1 MKKIKVK
8 VLAAATAIMMMAFA
22 GSVSVASI
30 NTSEFGTFTYN
41 LTKSGT
47 SVTAATSITKTSSST
62 KVITKLEVQNNNATG
77 AVLVNLQKTVTGGK
91 SSSIRANN
99 LTASTLAAF
108 STHEARG
115 KNSVARYLAKTF

>member
-8 VLAAATAIMMMAFA
+8 MFAAATAIMIMAFA
-22 GSVSVASI
+22 GSASAASV

-41 LTKSGT
+41 LTKSGK
-47 SVTAATSITKTSSST
+47 SVTASTSITKTTSST
-62 KVITKLEVQNNNATG
+62 KVITKLEVQNNATG
-77 AVLVNLQKTVTGGK
+77 AVLVNTQRTTTGGK
-91 SSSIRANN
+91 SSTIRANN
-99 LTASTLAAF
+99 LTASKLAAF